1 MNFADIK
8 KQYLQKYGRYQ
19 NVSQTDVQ
27 KAENAGMGQG
37 QQTSQGAASP
47 YKYKAYEESDA
58 VKQYRKQLE
67 QMQQQRPLEYQS
79 AWQAALQ
86 NAANDVM
93 NRQQFQYSMSSD
105 PLYQQYKQQYQR
117 QGKLAMQD
125 TMGQAAAMNGG
136 YGSSYAQMA
145 GQQAYNSQLQQ
156 LNDKVPELYQL
167 ALEKYQMDGQA
178 AMDRF
183 NMASSMESRDYG
195 RYQDALSNWQTER
208 DYATGRYD
216 NERNTEYNLWADQ
229 DERDYSRYQ
238 DQQKLAQAQVDYL
251 LSVGVEPNA
260 ELLAM
265 AGYNS
270 QYVDQLLVGNQ
281 PVIYAGGGGGG
292 TTKKTTAKTQ
302 DKSGVPSLTEITKAV
317 NSAVTGEVK
326 NVSGALSAI
335 QALKEAGVVTD
346 SQASILKQNV
356 EHNAAG
362 VNIKSAPTADELRR
376 MHN

>member
-1 MNFADIK
+1 MAYQYK
-8 KQYLQKYGRYQ
+8 K
-19 NVSQTDVQ
+19 
-27 KAENAGMGQG
+27 
-37 QQTSQGAASP
+37 
-47 YKYKAYEESDA
+47 YEESDA
-58 VKQYRKQLE
+58 VKQYRQQLE
-67 QMQQQRPLEYQS
+67 QLQQQQPGDYQS
-79 AWQAALQ
+79 AWQAAQ
-86 NAANDVM
+86 QKAANDVM
-93 NRQQFQYSMSSD
+93 NREKFQYNMSSD

-167 ALEKYQMDGQA
+167 ALSKYQMEGQA

-183 NMASSMESRDYG
+183 NLASSLESQDYS
-195 RYQDALSNWQTER
+195 RYQDQLSKWKAER

-216 NERNTEYNLWADQ
+216 TERNTDYNLWADTDQ
-229 DERDYSRYQ
+229 RDYSRYQ

-265 AGYNS
+265 AGYDP
-270 QYVDQLLVGNQ
+270 QYISEVIKKATAV
-281 PVIYAGGGGGG
+281 PVYSGG
-292 TTKKTTAKTQ
+292 TTKKTK
-302 DKSGVPSLTEITKAV
+302 DKSGTPSYAEIAQAV
-317 NSAVTGEVK
+317 NSAATGEVK
-326 NVSGALSAI
+326 NVGGALSAI
-335 QALKEAGVVTD
+335 EALRESGVVTD

-356 EHNAAG
+356 KNNASG

-376 MHN
+376 LHN